1 MLNRDAIL
9 KAQDL
14 KREIVDVPEWGGEVY
29 VRGFTALEK
38 EEVEIRSMSMVD
50 VATGQI
56 RDARQLA
63 GLKAWIVARCV
74 VDSDGVRIFLDADM
88 DGLQGKNA
96 EVIARLADTAGRLS
110 ALGADVEQAEKNFV
124 SRQNGNFGTSSH

>member
-50 VATGQI
+50 IATGQI

-63 GLKAWIVARCV
+63 GLKAWMVRPRRWCRCCKKFTPPAKV
-74 VDSDGVRIFLDADM
+74 LWA
-88 DGLQGKNA
+88 
-96 EVIARLADTAGRLS
+96 
-110 ALGADVEQAEKNFV
+110 
-124 SRQNGNFGTSSH
+124 

>member
-1 MLNRDAIL
+1 MLSRDTIL

-50 VATGQI
+50 ITTGEI

-74 VDSDGVRIFLDADM
+74 VDSDGVRVFTDGDM

-110 ALGADVEQAEKNFV
+110 ALGADVEQAEKNSV
-124 SRQNGNFGTSSH
+124 SRQNGNSGTS